1 MEKREELE
9 IPIIKFTPVTLL
21 GGASSCEEDPENDG
35 TSRTQYGTGGP
46 GSEATN

>member
-21 GGASSCEEDPENDG
+21 GGASSCETDSENNG
-35 TSRTQYGTGGP
+35 IPRTYYGTGGP
-46 GSEATN
+46 EVTD